1 MKEDDIIRMAQE
13 AKIPL
18 NLTDERV
25 TLEKLELFGD
35 LYVSQKRNIRWG
47 RDASPA
53 VDVSKA
59 ARETKASHEPDIYLG
74 DKPADGTRGFWLF
87 WLRPEGG
94 TYRRGINLTICR
106 GFILCLVTSKHK
118 YRFRF
123 RHGIKPRFMWSKE
136 EWQNE

>member
-1 MKEDDIIRMAQE
+1 MNEEDIIRMAQD
-13 AKIPL
+13 ARIPL

-25 TLEKLELFGD
+25 TLEKLELFGE
-35 LYVSQKRNIRWG
+35 LYAARKRRLMRG
-47 RDASPA
+47 RDEPR
-53 VDVSKA
+53 VTEVSKA
-59 ARETKASHEPDIYLG
+59 ARDTKVSYTKFGPNIYSGSNTTG
-74 DKPADGTRGFWLF
+74 DTEGFWIF

-123 RHGIKPRFMWSKE
+123 RHSIKPRFMWSKE
-136 EWQNE
+136 ET

>member
-1 MKEDDIIRMAQE
+1 MNREDIIRMAQD
-13 AKIPL
+13 ARIPL

-25 TLEKLELFGD
+25 TLKKLELFGE
-35 LYVSQKRNIRWG
+35 LYATQKGNT
-47 RDASPA
+47 AN
-53 VDVSKA
+53 
-59 ARETKASHEPDIYLG
+59 
-74 DKPADGTRGFWLF
+74 TRGFWIF

-123 RHGIKPRFMWSKE
+123 RHSIKPRFMWSKGDA
-136 EWQNE
+136 

>member
-1 MKEDDIIRMAQE
+1 MKEDDIIRIAQE

-35 LYVSQKRNIRWG
+35 LYVAQNRNIRWG
-47 RDASPA
+47 RDESLST
-53 VDVSKA
+53 DVSDEAKKA
-59 ARETKASHEPDIYLG
+59 KLSDAELGHDIYVG
-74 DKPADGTRGFWLF
+74 NKPTDGTRGFWLF
-87 WLRPEGG
+87 WLRPEGS
-94 TYRRGINLTICR
+94 TYRRGINLTVCR

-123 RHGIKPRFMWSKE
+123 RHSIKPRFMWSKE
-136 EWQNE
+136 KA

>member
-25 TLEKLELFGD
+25 TLEKLELFGE
-35 LYVSQKRNIRWG
+35 LYFAQKRNIRWG
-47 RDASPA
+47 RDASPT
-53 VDVSKA
+53 VDVSKG
-59 ARETKASHEPDIYLG
+59 ARDTEVSYAEFGPNIYSGNNPTG
-74 DKPADGTRGFWLF
+74 DTRGFWLF

-94 TYRRGINLTICR
+94 TYRRGINLTLCR

-123 RHGIKPRFMWSKE
+123 RHSIKPRFMWSVE
-136 EWQNE
+136 